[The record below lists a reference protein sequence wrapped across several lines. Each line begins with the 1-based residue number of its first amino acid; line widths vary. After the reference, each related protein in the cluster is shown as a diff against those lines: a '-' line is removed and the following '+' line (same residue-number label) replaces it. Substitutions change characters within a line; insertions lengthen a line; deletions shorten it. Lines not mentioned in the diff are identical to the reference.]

1 VMKRCPWLVPLLLLL
16 PFTAGAAESAAVDAV
31 LARLEREAAKVTTLS
46 SDFVQEKH
54 LAMFAEVMTSKG
66 RFAYARPDRLRW
78 ELLEPVATGFVLK
91 GKEGRRW
98 NDRSGRSEAFDL
110 QREPM
115 LKVIAEQLLAWTRAD
130 FPKLRQEYRIS
141 VVTEAPVVLRLQP
154 LAEGGP
160 IGHLLIAFAADAS
173 HVTRVEIHDRDGDF
187 TRLTFV
193 NTVVNPELPAA
204 TF

>member
-1 VMKRCPWLVPLLLLL
+1 MMKRYSWLFLVLLLF
-16 PFTAGAAESAAVDAV
+16 PHPVIAAEPAAVDAV
-31 LARLEREAAKVTTLS
+31 LARLEREAAGVATLS

-54 LAMFAEVMTSKG
+54 LAMFQEVMSSKG

-78 ELLEPVATGFVLK
+78 ELLEPVATGFILK
-91 GKEGRRW
+91 GKQGRRW
-98 NDRSGRSEAFDL
+98 NDRSGRSEPFEL
-110 QREPM
+110 NREPM

-130 FPKLRQEYRIS
+130 FPKLRKEYRIS
-141 VVTEAPVVLRLQP
+141 IVTEAPVVLRLQP

-160 IGHLLIAFAADAS
+160 IGHLLIAFAADDS
-173 HVTRVEIHDRDGDF
+173 HVTSVEIHDRDGDF

-193 NTVVNPELPAA
+193 NTRVNPELPAT

>member
-1 VMKRCPWLVPLLLLL
+1 MKRCQWLFLLLLL
-16 PFTAGAAESAAVDAV
+16 FPLPGAASEPAAVDAV
-31 LARLEREAAKVTTLS
+31 MARLEREAAGVTTLS

-54 LAMFAEVMTSKG
+54 LAMFEEVMSSKG
-66 RFAYARPDRLRW
+66 HFAYARPDRLRW
-78 ELLEPVATGFVLK
+78 ELLEPVATGFVLN

-98 NDRSGRSEAFDL
+98 NDRSGRSEPFEL

-130 FPKLRQEYRIS
+130 FPKLRKEYRITVAS
-141 VVTEAPVVLRLQP
+141 ETPVVLRLQP

-160 IGHLLIAFAADAS
+160 IGHLLITFADDYS
-173 HVTRVEIHDRDGDF
+173 HVTRVEIFDRDGDF
-187 TRLTFV
+187 TRLSFV
-193 NTVVNPELPAA
+193 NTLVNPVLPAK

>member
-1 VMKRCPWLVPLLLLL
+1 MKRYQWFILLLLL
-16 PFTAGAAESAAVDAV
+16 IPLPVVAAEPAAVDTV
-31 LARLEREAAKVTTLS
+31 LARLEREAAGVTTLS

-98 NDRSGRSEAFDL
+98 NDRSGRSEAFEL
-110 QREPM
+110 NREPM

-130 FPKLRQEYRIS
+130 FPKLRKEYRIS
-141 VVTEAPVVLRLQP
+141 LVTESPAVLRLQP

-160 IGHLLIAFAADAS
+160 IGHLLITFAADAS

-193 NTVVNPELPAA
+193 NTVVNPQLPDS